1 MNDVYI
7 YIYIYISIL
16 KKKGS
21 RFTIK
26 PDKIL
31 ITLRKV
37 KKEDNWFSLVKVRT
51 IGSVD
56 SDWKYFKINIIIIFI
71 LSFKKNLK
79 RN

>member
-1 MNDVYI
+1 MMYI
-7 YIYIYISIL
+7 YIYLL

-56 SDWKYFKINIIIIFI
+56 SD
-71 LSFKKNLK
+71 
-79 RN
+79 